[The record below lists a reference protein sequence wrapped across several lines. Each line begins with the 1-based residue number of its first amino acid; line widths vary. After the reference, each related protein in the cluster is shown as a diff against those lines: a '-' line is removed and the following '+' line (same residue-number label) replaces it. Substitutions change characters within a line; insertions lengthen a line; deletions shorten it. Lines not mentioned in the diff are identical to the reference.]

1 MSLALAPPILA
12 RIAGFTSAAFPN
24 HPGTCLYM
32 TNYTSYSPSVLCVS
46 SARVRAPQSRGLARS
61 AACAGATGLR
71 PHSKLGPLQG
81 VRVGA
86 LAFLS
91 HKLKLLAPSPG
102 QELLAEAPGGYK

>member
-1 MSLALAPPILA
+1 MSPQLECELLRAEVWL
-12 RIAGFTSAAFPN
+12 
-24 HPGTCLYM
+24 
-32 TNYTSYSPSVLCVS
+32 VLLLV
-46 SARVRAPQSRGLARS
+46 QGGRG
-61 AACAGATGLR
+61 C
-71 PHSKLGPLQG
+71 GPTRRWDALQG